1 MHSLLDDL
9 PVRSDGLIL
18 VADASAVGRRYR
30 VHRLHQAGTL
40 TRVWPGVYA
49 VTETEE
55 HRGPRADAARYLR
68 RVRAAAH
75 QMPGRVF
82 TSYSAAA
89 LLGLPIVG
97 RWPRAVYVLAGG
109 PNGSRRGDVRYI
121 GHRPDAP
128 EVCVDGIRLTA
139 PAHTVIQVARNA
151 TLAAGLVAADAALR
165 HPPYAERPPL
175 LTPEV
180 LSGEHERLHPYRG
193 HARAAAVLCRATPFA
208 DGALESI
215 SRLVIEELG
224 FVAPELQHRFWL
236 PGLGEYA
243 WVDFCWPEVGIA
255 MEADGHGKYLDAG
268 TGTRAAQRVVR
279 EKRREDEIR
288 AQVEEFGR
296 WDWDDAW
303 RVYPLERKLER
314 AGVPRTRPRR
324 RLFVP

>member
-9 PVRSDGLIL
+9 PVRPDGLIM
-18 VADASAVGRRYR
+18 ASDASAVGRRYR
-30 VHRLHQAGTL
+30 VHRLHHAGVL
-40 TRVWPGVYA
+40 TRIWPGVYA
-49 VTETEE
+49 VTETPEPS
-55 HRGPRADAARYLR
+55 GPRGDAARYLR

-97 RWPRAVYVLAGG
+97 RWPREVYVLAGG
-109 PNGSRRGDVRYI
+109 LNGSRRGDVRYV
-121 GHRPDAP
+121 GHRLDAP
-128 EVCVDGIRLTA
+128 EACVDGIRVTG
-139 PAHTVIQVARNA
+139 PAYTVIQVARSA

-175 LTPEV
+175 LTPEA
-180 LSGEHERLHPYRG
+180 LSGEHERLLPYRG
-193 HARAAAVLCRATPFA
+193 QTRATAVLRRATPFA

-224 FVAPELQHRFWL
+224 FAAPELQHRFWL
-236 PGLGEYA
+236 PGLGEYV
-243 WVDFCWPEVGIA
+243 WVDFYWPELDIA

-268 TGTRAAQRVVR
+268 SGPRAAQRVVR

-288 AQVEEFGR
+288 AQVEKFGR

-303 RVYPLERKLER
+303 RNYPLERKLER

-324 RLFVP
+324 RLIVP

>member
-9 PVRSDGLIL
+9 PVRPDGLIM
-18 VADASAVGRRYR
+18 VADAAAVGRGYR

-40 TRVWPGVYA
+40 TRIWPGVYA
-49 VTETEE
+49 ATETEE

-89 LLGLPIVG
+89 L
-97 RWPRAVYVLAGG
+97 
-109 PNGSRRGDVRYI
+109 
-121 GHRPDAP
+121 
-128 EVCVDGIRLTA
+128 
-139 PAHTVIQVARNA
+139 
-151 TLAAGLVAADAALR
+151 VAADAALR
-165 HPPYAERPPL
+165 HPPYAKRPPL
-175 LTPEV
+175 LTPEA
-180 LSGEHERLHPYRG
+180 LMGEHERLRPYRG

-208 DGALESI
+208 DGGLESI

-224 FVAPELQHRFWL
+224 FAAPELQHRFWL

-243 WVDFCWPEVGIA
+243 WVDFYWPELGIA

-268 TGTRAAQRVVR
+268 SGERAAQRVVR

-288 AQVEEFGR
+288 AQVEQFGR

-303 RVYPLERKLER
+303 RVHPLERKLER
-314 AGVPRTRPRR
+314 AGVPRIRPRR